1 MQRNSQTSLDYVIG
15 NHVSDDKIVGDK
27 IGTHINNSSNLTQ
40 EDELLEQETFS
51 VRFQK
56 ILNLVE
62 NDQLSLEDIT
72 EEVEAVRQANYHGQ

>member
-1 MQRNSQTSLDYVIG
+1 
-15 NHVSDDKIVGDK
+15 VGDK